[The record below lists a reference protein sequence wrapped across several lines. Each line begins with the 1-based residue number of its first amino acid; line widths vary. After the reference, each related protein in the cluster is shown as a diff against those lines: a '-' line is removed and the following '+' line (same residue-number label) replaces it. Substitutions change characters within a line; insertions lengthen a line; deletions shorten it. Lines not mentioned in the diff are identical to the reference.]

1 MTAIQSHREEM
12 REKIIDDV
20 LRTRSIPRH
29 LLFGPGRDRYLVEA
43 RRAIARRMRT
53 ADFSMASIARA
64 LKRERTTVINLID
77 DNDFRKRRRKRFPLS
92 RYAWMEDGVKKA
104 IISIAKR
111 RRITPGKL
119 VNEWL
124 ADRVAAET
132 APEKAAA

>member
-1 MTAIQSHREEM
+1 MIAIQSHREEM

-43 RRAIARRMRT
+43 RRAIARRMKN
-53 ADFSMASIARA
+53 AEFPMASIARA
-64 LKRERTTVINLID
+64 LKRERTTIINLID

-92 RYAWMEDGVKKA
+92 RYAWMEDNTKKA
-104 IISIAKR
+104 ILSIAKR
-111 RRITPGKL
+111 RGIKPGEL

-124 ADRVAAET
+124 AERVAVER
-132 APEKAAA
+132 AA